1 MTAARMTANRENA
14 QHSTGPQDTARTRFN
29 GVQHGLTSKQTVIP
43 GESQHEY
50 DEFRE
55 EFLSDLNPQSAIER
69 TLADRA
75 IAAAWRLKRFQGV
88 ESAFFNDCVSAF
100 LNDNPDADPAAAM
113 ANLFID
119 PVETK
124 KMSLFLRYQTAVQR
138 EYDKAISEFKKARA
152 EREKEQFEQAMVE
165 AAKQRSAVGGF
176 ASYNAPPR
184 AATATQSQESDP
196 PSVERSNLD
205 TCATLNFH
213 AGKAVRTQRDRIEVA

>member
-1 MTAARMTANRENA
+1 MTAARMTANRANA

-29 GVQHGLTSKQTVIP
+29 GVQHGLTSRQTVIP
-43 GESQHEY
+43 GESQQEY

-88 ESAFFNDCVSAF
+88 ESAFFNDRVSAF

-124 KMSLFLRYQTAVQR
+124 KMSLFLRYQTTVQR
-138 EYDKAISEFKKARA
+138 EYDKSISEFKKAKA
-152 EREKEQFEQAMVE
+152 EREKQQFEQALLE
-165 AAKQRSAVGGF
+165 APRQRATAVGF
-176 ASYNAPPR
+176 ASQSEPYLPEEHPDRCSSSFIGSPEPSFPP
-184 AATATQSQESDP
+184 QP
-196 PSVERSNLD
+196 HV
-205 TCATLNFH
+205 
-213 AGKAVRTQRDRIEVA
+213 